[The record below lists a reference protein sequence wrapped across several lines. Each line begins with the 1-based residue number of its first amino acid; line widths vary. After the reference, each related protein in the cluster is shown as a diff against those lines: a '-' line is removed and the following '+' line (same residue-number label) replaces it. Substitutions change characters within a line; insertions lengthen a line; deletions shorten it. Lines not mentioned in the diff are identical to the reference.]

1 MPTVLFV
8 CTGNIC
14 RSPMAEVLLRT
25 RLASDEAR
33 RHWQVGS
40 AGVWTVDG
48 EPASAHAVDEMEKR
62 GIDMRGHRSRNVT
75 SDMMIEADLVLV
87 MTRRHAEALSAAFPE
102 HAHKVHLLS
111 QMVGRTVDIA
121 DPYGGSRAEYALT
134 AGELEQLIED
144 GYGCIVALVEQT
156 GAG

>member
-1 MPTVLFV
+1 MPTILMI

-14 RSPMAEVLLRT
+14 RSPMAEVLLQA
-25 RLASDEAR
+25 RLARDEAR

-48 EPASAHAVDEMEKR
+48 EPASGHAVDEMEKR

-75 SDMMIEADLVLV
+75 LDMMIEGDLALV
-87 MTRRHAEALSAAFPE
+87 MTRRHAEALLAAFPD

-111 QMVGRTVDIA
+111 QMVGRTADIA
-121 DPYGGSRAEYALT
+121 DPYGGSRAEYACT

-144 GYGCIVALVEQT
+144 GYGRIVALVE
-156 GAG
+156 GAGDD

>member
-1 MPTVLFV
+1 MPTVLLI

-14 RSPMAEVLLRT
+14 RSPMAEVLLRA
-25 RLASDEAR
+25 RLANDEAR
-33 RHWQVGS
+33 RHWRVGS

-75 SDMMIEADLVLV
+75 PDMMIEADLVLV
-87 MTRRHAEALSAAFPE
+87 MTRRHAEALRVAFPD

-121 DPYGGSRAEYALT
+121 DPYGGPRAEYART

-144 GYGCIVALVEQT
+144 GYERIVALVERT
-156 GAG
+156 GAD